1 MQARGCRVS
10 QGISVQAKEAAG
22 GFQSARRRCMR
33 TEFSG
38 NPEGC
43 QAQKGRMLA
52 CSEAAVLSETG
63 GAWRQ
68 LVLDV
73 CLLDSALSPP
83 SIPPHSLPSSSK
95 PSKCPQPNDQLD
107 NSTLWDQN
115 FVDILKFC
123 IISFHFEH
131 SPT

>member
-1 MQARGCRVS
+1 MNYASSGGCRVS

-22 GFQSARRRCMR
+22 GFQSARRQCMR

-83 SIPPHSLPSSSK
+83 LLSLPIHY
-95 PSKCPQPNDQLD
+95 PLPVNPQNALNQMTSWIIQLYGIK
-107 NSTLWDQN
+107 
-115 FVDILKFC
+115 IL
-123 IISFHFEH
+123 
-131 SPT
+131 